1 MPLRKPSNFLNM
13 DLTFTVA
20 GKGIVN
26 NAGDLKL
33 DAAAGYFIAPQKGV
47 KFGSL
52 GASAKALDTSG
63 AGLTSAGHVVY
74 HTADYYWRG
83 DGLIG
88 VSEVISTYRVRSPRF
103 WQNADVDLP
112 FTLKKCTVAVAA
124 PGAGNFCIRA
134 EVGTNPG
141 TLKLVSYAG
150 TSTTGAV
157 LQDNVGAGN

>member
-33 DAAAGYFIAPQKGV
+33 DAAAGYFIAPQKGI

-52 GASAKALDTSG
+52 GASAKAIDFSG
-63 AGLTSAGHVVY
+63 SGIDVNGSFLYKNSENF
-74 HTADYYWRG
+74 WRG
-83 DGLIG
+83 DGYLQVG
-88 VSEVISTYRVRSPRF
+88 VLVSSNYVSTVYFRQTGDS
-103 WQNADVDLP
+103 ALP
-112 FTLKKCTVAVAA
+112 FILTKCTVAVTA
-124 PGAGNFCIRA
+124 PGAGKFCIRA